1 MELNCPQ
8 TQTFIVLVNT
18 IKKTDDIAE
27 APFAPKKM
35 PIWASKLHPF
45 APWLVLSPQVKQ
57 KVKFLLLSSWLSCN
71 IWSVSNLDVVNSL
84 YLQNGIQKY
93 KNRRMRRIKLRI
105 VMTVKWLWS
114 IGRMSSIRGRLCPER
129 WRKYGLLCN
138 IIVFKLVSK
147 LGTSCIHGSFWHYSL
162 YKSVL
167 YFFMR
172 YERKSKYHDK
182 PFSNGILSIFI
193 IIAKSQRLYLP
204 PPRLTKVETTTF

>member
-1 MELNCPQ
+1 MFRNEKPS
-8 TQTFIVLVNT
+8 
-18 IKKTDDIAE
+18 IKSYCVSRR
-27 APFAPKKM
+27 APFARFHRTFAPKKM
-35 PIWASKLHPF
+35 SIFASKLYPF
-45 APWLVLSPQVKQ
+45 APWLVLPPQVKQ
-57 KVKFLLLSSWLSCN
+57 KVKFHLLSSWLWCN
-71 IWSVSNLDVVNSL
+71 IWIVSNLDVVNSL

-182 PFSNGILSIFI
+182 SFSNGIFSIFI